1 MSRMSNSTGYRADD
15 LIVWIGDML
24 FQRPN
29 RSLLYMDS
37 GSNCIIAALA
47 FANIV
52 LSCGF
57 LLYTLIIDIY
67 YFDVDSFDTLIQ
79 LYQNAPFGRI
89 WLTLKEII
97 HDSMV
102 EGFVFVQTFLL
113 LLLSVDRYIA
123 LFPSYNPIVK
133 RKWAIF
139 CLCILPIIAFLT
151 PTFFALVFT
160 GCSVARNIQDAAI
173 SNPNHDLSFS
183 ISLLIILSL
192 QLIEKFGIFLELLR
206 ANFGLTI
213 VVGSK
218 EENQVVHGLLENYYK
233 ACHHLLLC
241 SPFYQPLIILSVAKF
256 YRHRLKEASKRIVR
270 LMACRSKPKI
280 DYGTETMRSIIAEN
294 SRSRQFS
301 RQNVLRNFR
310 LTARSDEKR
319 GCGVDL
325 DVGDGAFLAAELFYT
340 YNVTTFFG
348 PICTADIELTTRLA
362 SAWNALQ
369 FNFWRDYR
377 LDVTVSTIVQM
388 STMSAANLANNV
400 AAVLEILDWRRIA
413 VITCTS
419 CFNEQ
424 RETDGRIST
433 IRLVLQDLRIEI
445 LADVNLKQNETDL
458 DGMAS
463 VLNGLKPVARVFLPL
478 LGDDLAAYTVF
489 LGAMRKAGM
498 NIDEYASILPIS
510 HYTTTEIQLP
520 WLVNGVLNTT
530 ILSLFEQT
538 VVLVN
543 NYYNPLA
550 LQKFAEDMSLSVD
563 ATSLVVHV
571 QLFESMYVYGTFIEK
586 ARELKG
592 NVNVFHNIS
601 FIRDMMFN
609 EHFDGP
615 FGTISL
621 DANNQRLAP
630 FQVYIITVANKNLT
644 EFMRINASTD
654 CKRNQGSPVIENRC
668 LFFEGQLFE
677 QTRHLLAGIPPD
689 TPSCG
694 YSGELCDQRGTIVI
708 VISVMAA
715 ICIGFLVFLCVRKM
729 RTGETAQMPWAI
741 SAPTIKFVDL
751 DYNGT
756 SVINLSIHSLH
767 SHQETKINGPPLEN
781 PAKPPLGRVRQIATI
796 EQGFV
801 FVEFYK
807 LKEKIIF
814 DKHDMHWLFQG
825 LDFIHTS
832 TIGYHGGLTATQCL
846 VDSHWILKI
855 SGFGISRM
863 LFKWRHN
870 GMLSGLGGTP
880 IIPNSELHY
889 YAPEVR
895 RAIKYAIQ
903 RNKPEDLEF
912 NNHDGQAQDMYSFGA
927 ILYEIIF
934 LQKVVDIADG
944 IDESIQSEEELGIFS
959 ESAEEKLPLYPTFP
973 DDPEVH
979 PDLVSLMHR
988 CFNGRVDLRPD
999 ANMARKITDATLKMP
1014 GSLVDQMIKNTE
1026 NYTSNLESLVSQRTG
1041 QLEVEQRRSDELLME
1056 LLPRSVINELK
1067 LGRNVAP
1074 KHYKSVTIM
1083 YSDIVGFTSLCSE
1096 SQPLEVVT
1104 LLNGMFTAFDNVISE
1119 HKCYKVETIGDAY
1132 MVASGV
1138 PEKMKADHVREIAST
1153 ALKQREFLF
1162 DYEIPHRPGQR
1173 LHCRWGFNSGSV
1185 FTGVVGVTAPR
1196 YCVFGS
1202 TVTLAAKM
1210 ENSGLPDRIQMTL
1223 KSHQLLTERFPEFK
1237 CSPRG
1242 GVRLEGVG
1250 TLLTYWLDDRD
1261 ELLASAR
1268 SGIPVPSDPDEE
1280 SDEKTN
1286 GKS

>member
-1 MSRMSNSTGYRADD
+1 MMRIRLIFALLVFGIITRFHGHKVKRQHSNLTVSQPKISSAYR
-15 LIVWIGDML
+15 
-24 FQRPN
+24 
-29 RSLLYMDS
+29 RSLAIWPTFHS
-37 GSNCIIAALA
+37 A
-47 FANIV
+47 FTIRV
-52 LSCGF
+52 LS
-57 LLYTLIIDIY
+57 
-67 YFDVDSFDTLIQ
+67 S
-79 LYQNAPFGRI
+79 
-89 WLTLKEII
+89 
-97 HDSMV
+97 
-102 EGFVFVQTFLL
+102 FVFFIFFNSVHLTSGQTYVDVGFILNQAL
-113 LLLSVDRYIA
+113 IPNGAKFVEKAVDRLY
-123 LFPSYNPIVK
+123 S
-133 RKWAIF
+133 
-139 CLCILPIIAFLT
+139 
-151 PTFFALVFT
+151 
-160 GCSVARNIQDAAI
+160 
-173 SNPNHDLSFS
+173 
-183 ISLLIILSL
+183 
-192 QLIEKFGIFLELLR
+192 
-206 ANFGLTI
+206 
-213 VVGSK
+213 
-218 EENQVVHGLLENYYK
+218 
-233 ACHHLLLC
+233 
-241 SPFYQPLIILSVAKF
+241 
-256 YRHRLKEASKRIVR
+256 
-270 LMACRSKPKI
+270 
-280 DYGTETMRSIIAEN
+280 
-294 SRSRQFS
+294 
-301 RQNVLRNFR
+301 QNVLRNFR

-400 AAVLEILDWRRIA
+400 AAVLEILDWRRVHSLTIA

-538 VVLVN
+538 VVVRRNMLFEDNEHFQLVN

-654 CKRNQGSPVIENRC
+654 CKRNQGSP
-668 LFFEGQLFE
+668 EGQLFE

-756 SVINLSIHSLH
+756 SNLSIHSLH

-814 DKHDMHWLFQG
+814 DKHDMHWLFQMKQAIHDNINPFIGVCADRNTGFYVIWKHCLRGTLSDVIKNSNKGNNPKFDRDFKGAFVRDIIKG